1 MNKKA
6 KELKLLQPS
15 PFLNS
20 TGINNNTNKQS
31 TTTAIDAAKLAARL
45 VKDFPDVLNITKL
58 TSYQFTFKDSQ
69 VFNTNKMIY
78 SLNENIKLQGV
89 DGLQTSFST
98 NGNYSF
104 VSTAK
109 RGDTRLI
116 SVILDADNEN
126 STFIETKKLL
136 QYGFD
141 PSSYS
146 ALQAFKDALT
156 SWTILLQF
164 KNLIIQTI
172 MIFLIIT
179 TLMFLHIRQKKSE
192 DFN

>member
-1 MNKKA
+1 
-6 KELKLLQPS
+6 
-15 PFLNS
+15 
-20 TGINNNTNKQS
+20 
-31 TTTAIDAAKLAARL
+31 
-45 VKDFPDVLNITKL
+45 
-58 TSYQFTFKDSQ
+58 
-69 VFNTNKMIY
+69 MIY

-109 RGDTRLI
+109 LGDTRLI
-116 SVILDADNEN
+116 SVILDADEEN
-126 STFIETKKLL
+126 ISFIETKKLL

-172 MIFLIIT
+172 MIFLIHYHLNVFT
-179 TLMFLHIRQKKSE
+179 YTSEKIRGFQLRNLLIYIKPTCA
-192 DFN
+192 